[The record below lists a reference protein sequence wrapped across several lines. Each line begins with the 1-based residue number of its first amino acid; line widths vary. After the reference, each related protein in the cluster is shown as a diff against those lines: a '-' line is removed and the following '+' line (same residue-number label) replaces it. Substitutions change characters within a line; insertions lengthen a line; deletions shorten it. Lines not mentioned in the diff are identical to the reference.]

1 MPDAISVRRA
11 VEADVP
17 GVVALWSEMMA
28 FHEALDPCF
37 ERASDG
43 EERFAEF
50 LRGNLANEKWL
61 LVVADDGGKLV
72 GYGMAAL
79 SERPPVLKER
89 RIGVISDLAV
99 SAGYR
104 RRGIG
109 RRLVNEMMR
118 WFREQRLRS
127 AEVNVAAR
135 NPISTAFW
143 RSAGFGDYLERR
155 RREVP

>member
-1 MPDAISVRRA
+1 MPDAITVRRA

-17 GVVALWSEMMA
+17 GVGVLWKEMMA
-28 FHEALDPCF
+28 FHEALDPRF

-50 LRGNLANEKWL
+50 LRASLANEKWL
-61 LVVADDGGKLV
+61 LVVADDGGTLV
-72 GYGMAAL
+72 GYGMAAV

-89 RIGVISDLAV
+89 RMGLVSDLAV
-99 SAGYR
+99 SAAYR

-109 RRLVNEMMR
+109 RRLVDEMMR
-118 WFREQRLRS
+118 WFREQGLQH
-127 AEVNVAAR
+127 AEVNVATC
-135 NPISTAFW
+135 NPLATAFW
-143 RSAGFGDYLERR
+143 RSVRFGDYLERR